1 MTNRKGCSTQREEI
15 EKECRRA
22 VKEFQRV
29 FGRDAKPEFGSYAP
43 GRVNLMGG
51 SIDYSGGPVIPVV
64 SLWVNRLNNV
74 VPSTDLATVKQL
86 GLLTTYPDYSLN
98 GLRGYGVRFVL
109 NPAAFI
115 RHLHPANEERVPFTT
130 SYITLPARVERGGR
144 VYTGR

>member
-29 FGRDAKPEFGSYAP
+29 FGSDAKPEFGSYAP

-64 SLWVNRLNNV
+64 SLWDNRLNNV
-74 VPSTDLATVKQL
+74 VASTDLATVKQL

-98 GLRGYGVRFVL
+98 GLRGYGVL
-109 NPAAFI
+109 K
-115 RHLHPANEERVPFTT
+115 
-130 SYITLPARVERGGR
+130 SCS
-144 VYTGR
+144 VYTTPTPRQREAAAVYHKLHNPPR